1 MHRLVK
7 NGLLDEK
14 KESSCFYGTFPESVL
29 DGGTL
34 LSFRRLFAALYIY
47 SFYLHLLLAHRD
59 LSLELARLAT
69 LIILATAS
77 CVDNVRIAA
86 PI

>member
-7 NGLLDEK
+7 NELSDEK

-29 DGGTL
+29 GGGTL

-47 SFYLHLLLAHRD
+47 RFYLHPPRAHRD
-59 LSLELARLAT
+59 FSPGFGAIRDAHHSRDSLRG
-69 LIILATAS
+69 
-77 CVDNVRIAA
+77 
-86 PI
+86 